1 MGVKMRTKTKNFLL
15 WAFVAFVFTVT
26 SCEKSS
32 NNPQPEPNYNYN
44 GIMDTLKDDWTWVK
58 TYTPK
63 HGIIDNEFK
72 SILKVLSQSEDSSI
86 NYEVFVEDTLFHK
99 SNFQL
104 QQVKWYQNGNV
115 ANIKFPHYLPEGG
128 DLNWAIF
135 VGNMLTLKPSK
146 DTLTFWD
153 GAVDGYIYFYKRIK

>member
-86 NYEVFVEDTLFHK
+86 NYEVFVEDTLFYRG
-99 SNFQL
+99 NFQ
-104 QQVKWYQNGNV
+104 YQLHEGRIDNI
-115 ANIKFPHYLPEGG
+115 NIKLPHWIHSENWIISFDHMLGG
-128 DLNWAIF
+128 IQIKNTICI
-135 VGNMLTLKPSK
+135 
-146 DTLTFWD
+146 WD
-153 GAVDGYIYFYKRIK
+153 GSIDGFIYYYQKIGKE